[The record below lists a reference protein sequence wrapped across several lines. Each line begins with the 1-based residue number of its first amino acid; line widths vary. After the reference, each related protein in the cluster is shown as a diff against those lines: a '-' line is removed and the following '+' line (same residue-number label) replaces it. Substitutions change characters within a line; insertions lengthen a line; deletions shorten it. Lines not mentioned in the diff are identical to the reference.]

1 MTEVLAF
8 FKEFFVLLVTFLS
21 NLKTG
26 GLFDL
31 LGIDDLVE
39 SLVNKI

>member
-1 MTEVLAF
+1 MGFLDF
-8 FKEFFVLLVTFLS
+8 LKNFFVLLVEFLS

-31 LGIDDLVE
+31 FKDFDLTG
-39 SLVNKI
+39 LFKK